1 MRKTLKI
8 TLWITCFSLTALV
21 LADFCHDKTKGFQR
35 ERMAPAFTPPVA
47 VHAFSF
53 IPHKELIPILSQ
65 PFTYLKKGRS
75 SYVFVSDDQ
84 KYVLKF
90 LRNPQISSPYWASC
104 LLSQKLFPSLCQKN
118 LETKQK
124 RKQKQETSYEIAFH
138 KIPSQTA
145 VLCLHLHES
154 SSLRKNFTIYDA
166 IRIQHKVPMDATAF
180 ILQKKADP
188 FCPYFQALY
197 NEKKQEEIHTLIR
210 QFAVLLKERADYGIS
225 DHDLSPRYNL
235 GILEGNL
242 VTFDLDSLI
251 SAPLS
256 QTSQERRNHMQQ
268 DAKKMLVYLR
278 DFSPDFELL
287 LQQEIEK
294 FSFLF

>member
-104 LLSQKLFPSLCQKN
+104 LLSQKLFPSLCQKKPRN
-118 LETKQK
+118 KTK
-124 RKQKQETSYEIAFH
+124 T
-138 KIPSQTA
+138 QT
-145 VLCLHLHES
+145 
-154 SSLRKNFTIYDA
+154 KT
-166 IRIQHKVPMDATAF
+166 
-180 ILQKKADP
+180 
-188 FCPYFQALY
+188 
-197 NEKKQEEIHTLIR
+197 
-210 QFAVLLKERADYGIS
+210 
-225 DHDLSPRYNL
+225 
-235 GILEGNL
+235 GN
-242 VTFDLDSLI
+242 
-251 SAPLS
+251 
-256 QTSQERRNHMQQ
+256 
-268 DAKKMLVYLR
+268 
-278 DFSPDFELL
+278 
-287 LQQEIEK
+287 
-294 FSFLF
+294 

>member
-1 MRKTLKI
+1 
-8 TLWITCFSLTALV
+8 
-21 LADFCHDKTKGFQR
+21 
-35 ERMAPAFTPPVA
+35 
-47 VHAFSF
+47 
-53 IPHKELIPILSQ
+53 
-65 PFTYLKKGRS
+65 
-75 SYVFVSDDQ
+75 
-84 KYVLKF
+84 
-90 LRNPQISSPYWASC
+90 
-104 LLSQKLFPSLCQKN
+104 
-118 LETKQK
+118 
-124 RKQKQETSYEIAFH
+124 
-138 KIPSQTA
+138 
-145 VLCLHLHES
+145 
-154 SSLRKNFTIYDA
+154 
-166 IRIQHKVPMDATAF
+166 MDATAF